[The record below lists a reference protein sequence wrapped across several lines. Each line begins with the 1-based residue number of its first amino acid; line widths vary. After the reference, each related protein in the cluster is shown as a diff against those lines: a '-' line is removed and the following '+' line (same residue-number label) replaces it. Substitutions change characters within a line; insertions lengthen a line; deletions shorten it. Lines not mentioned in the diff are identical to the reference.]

1 MSTLALISQNRW
13 QKLAILFLTGL
24 LVVCGSSGPNY
35 GRSALADEKKEKAPT
50 SRQWAVL
57 IGVEKYTKA
66 NPLSFT
72 VNDVRQLSETLR
84 TRGGYQKENILE
96 ITDKGANKGA
106 QPFKESILDGLSS
119 WLSKAG
125 PEDTILIYF
134 TGHGFQDKAGKM
146 YLAPIDCDPQ
156 DPAATGIP
164 IEQVRE
170 QIAACK
176 AGLRVLVLD
185 ACHAG
190 SEKGDSEA
198 RSLTTKDLQAVFENL
213 EGVVTLASCKATEKS
228 LIWEDRQQ
236 SLFSY
241 WFNQGLKGHAD
252 QNTDGA
258 VNIDELYG
266 FVERR
271 VRRTAD
277 TRFRRPQ
284 TPVRIVRT
292 GVTGVP
298 NIVKLQPQELKTTL
312 ADIAEQ
318 LAIALD
324 EQQQKRVGVLEF
336 TDDTKINELLG
347 GDFGLLGK
355 LCSQELETSLIAQSE
370 AGQFRVV
377 DRKKLLQAMKDQQF
391 QLKDFG
397 SNVKLVSLSRSV
409 GGLPVLA
416 TGAFKGR
423 SGRIINLQCKLHS
436 TESDDVLGEAG
447 GTVAL
452 TEDQWAMLGRST
464 AVRPEDRRPELVENG
479 QTQKPTEDQVIPAL
493 DKRADAGHPLLDP
506 SFPFNVQLRVKGE
519 TRKGVFRANDY
530 FVPVRKGEE
539 YEIVIENKS
548 GSLAL
553 MKLLV
558 DGLDT
563 LPKKGQT
570 EEVSTTEKGIQMEL
584 WAQPVTN
591 LSDARAWFLDPQDP
605 NLKGGAPLWVIRGF
619 TTRTGADGN
628 MKKFLIV
635 DAAESLA
642 GRQGFTEQIGLIT
655 VAFYAPGSGARGTLG
670 TAAGNDIKQDL
681 TERQGP
687 KAGNLIGVV
696 HLRYVDADALEQTAG
711 K

>member
-1 MSTLALISQNRW
+1 MTNL
-13 QKLAILFLTGL
+13 
-24 LVVCGSSGPNY
+24 
-35 GRSALADEKKEKAPT
+35 
-50 SRQWAVL
+50 
-57 IGVEKYTKA
+57 EKYTKA

-96 ITDKGANKGA
+96 ITDKGANKAA

-119 WLSKAG
+119 WLTKAG
-125 PEDTILIYF
+125 PEDTILVYF

-170 QIAACK
+170 QIAGCK

-190 SEKGDSEA
+190 SEKGDSEV
-198 RSLTTKDLQAVFENL
+198 RSLTTKDLESVFENL

-236 SLFSY
+236 SLFRY

-258 VNIDELYG
+258 INIDELYG

-271 VRRTAD
+271 VRRTAHA
-277 TRFRRPQ
+277 RFRRPQ

-336 TDDTKINELLG
+336 TDETKINELLG

-377 DRKKLLQAMKDQQF
+377 DRKKLLQAMNDQKF
-391 QLKDFG
+391 QLKDFN
-397 SNVKLVSLSRSV
+397 SNVKLVSLSRSA

-423 SGRIINLQCKLHS
+423 SGRIMHLQCKRHS

-452 TEDQWAMLGRST
+452 TENQWAMLGRST
-464 AVRPEDRRPELVENG
+464 AVRPEDRPRPELPE
-479 QTQKPTEDQVIPAL
+479 
-493 DKRADAGHPLLDP
+493 KRPNTKTG
-506 SFPFNVQLRVKGE
+506 R
-519 TRKGVFRANDY
+519 
-530 FVPVRKGEE
+530 
-539 YEIVIENKS
+539 
-548 GSLAL
+548 GS
-553 MKLLV
+553 
-558 DGLDT
+558 
-563 LPKKGQT
+563 
-570 EEVSTTEKGIQMEL
+570 SH
-584 WAQPVTN
+584 
-591 LSDARAWFLDPQDP
+591 
-605 NLKGGAPLWVIRGF
+605 
-619 TTRTGADGN
+619 
-628 MKKFLIV
+628 
-635 DAAESLA
+635 
-642 GRQGFTEQIGLIT
+642 
-655 VAFYAPGSGARGTLG
+655 SGARQTGRCGAPVARSVVRLQRA
-670 TAAGNDIKQDL
+670 TAR
-681 TERQGP
+681 ERRDP
-687 KAGNLIGVV
+687 
-696 HLRYVDADALEQTAG
+696 
-711 K
+711 